1 MSSRAWV
8 ESETVK
14 FFCTSSRITQLAEE
28 GHLRRLGFV
37 TLWSLEVMV
46 DLEQYAY
53 YISSTFY
60 AKNFLDTTVTNKSVI
75 APSGDKHDYMSILVA
90 QLHVCW
96 NATELAQKEIWTTY
110 PYYTRDELF
119 NPDGRTINDVGA
131 FQNLSDAMLYNAIVW
146 NFAGTSSSLYSQRI
160 GTKLV
165 IFKTRGAPSHS
176 VSTQFNSIHS
186 DVLQRGSDGQTG
198 SHTGVLDLKGFAKIA
213 SGILILRKGGSSD
226 WTTDLDNQFKAWCSE
241 YITWLEAASIALQ
254 EAVSTNNHGTFY
266 CNQLVAL
273 KLIVN
278 DVAGAKSVTQTYFN
292 TLYQNHIDKSG
303 EQCYSHNQPFEAAR
317 TRPYHYRAYNL
328 AARLYT
334 NAHIQK
340 YAYPSS
346 DVWNRTTS
354 DGATIKDALDWAMGI
369 SPVGQYN
376 ESIMS
381 QNYIPAS
388 LRWAPF
394 LDPYFLWNQPFSG
407 GSASATTSTGSGGT
421 SSNGGTDKSATFTVQ
436 ASYTGLLVFVSAV
449 MSYIPA

>member
-1 MSSRAWV
+1 MSSSV
-8 ESETVK
+8 M
-14 FFCTSSRITQLAEE
+14 
-28 GHLRRLGFV
+28 RLHFRD
-37 TLWSLEVMV
+37 LEVC
-46 DLEQYAY
+46 LLH
-53 YISSTFY
+53 IFHILRL
-60 AKNFLDTTVTNKSVI
+60 KFLDTAVTNKSVI
-75 APSGDKHDYMSILVA
+75 APSGDKHDYMSWAPYSWPNCTSVG
-90 QLHVCW
+90 
-96 NATELAQKEIWTTY
+96 NTTELAQEEVWTTC
-110 PYYTRDELF
+110 PYYTRDGLF
-119 NPDGRTINDVGA
+119 NPDGRPINDVGA

-160 GTKLV
+160 GTKLD

-303 EQCYSHNQPFEAAR
+303 EQ
-317 TRPYHYRAYNL
+317 
-328 AARLYT
+328 T

-369 SPVGQYN
+369 SPVELYP
-376 ESIMS
+376 SIVAVGS
-381 QNYIPAS
+381 VFGDPKSVCYDFVNKNDALLWQ
-388 LRWAPF
+388 
-394 LDPYFLWNQPFSG
+394 DPYFLWNQPFSG

-421 SSNGGTDKSATFTVQ
+421 SSNGGTDKSAIFTVQ
-436 ASYTGLLVFVSAV
+436 ASYTGLLSVV
-449 MSYIPA
+449 MSYILA